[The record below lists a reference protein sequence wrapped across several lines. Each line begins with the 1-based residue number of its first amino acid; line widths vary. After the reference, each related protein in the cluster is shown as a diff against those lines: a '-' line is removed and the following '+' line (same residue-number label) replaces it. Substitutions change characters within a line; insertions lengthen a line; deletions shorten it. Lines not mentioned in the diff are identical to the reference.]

1 MRQKSKWLRLSYYI
15 DETSR
20 FAGGL
25 GALAAIALALLIVY
39 DATMRYAFHEGSVA
53 LQELEWHL
61 FDILF
66 LLGFAY
72 ALKHDK
78 HVRVDI
84 LYTRFPPRLK
94 EWVRI
99 VSMLFFVIPFSL
111 LIVYFSWDF
120 VLQSYIQHEGSPDPG
135 GLCCR
140 YIIKS
145 FVIVAF
151 VLLTLQAVSETIKS
165 FYRLRSRGIGDSG
178 LGIGKEETK
187 DNESLSRFHGP
198 TVSRSAKGD
207 IA

>member
-1 MRQKSKWLRLSYYI
+1 MTHESRWLRLSYYI

-20 FAGGL
+20 FAGAL
-25 GALAAIALALLIVY
+25 GALASVALALLIVY

-84 LYTRFPPRLK
+84 LYTRFPPRVK

-99 VSMLFFVIPFSL
+99 VSMLLFVIPLSL
-111 LIVYFSWDF
+111 LIVWYSGDF
-120 VLQSYIQHEGSPDPG
+120 VLQSYLQHEGSPDAG

-140 YIIKS
+140 YVIKS

-151 VLLTLQAVSETIKS
+151 VLLALQAVSETIKS
-165 FYRLRSRGIGDSG
+165 FDRLRKTGNR
-178 LGIGKEETK
+178 KTK
-187 DNESLSRFHGP
+187 NDLTFPPSHLP
-198 TVSRSAKGD
+198 TSQSPKGD
-207 IA
+207 RT